1 MNNMNLQALQVA
13 APAAFSDSAAPHVSD
28 RYTHVKTS
36 DIVER
41 LMDRGFSIRSAA
53 QQKTQ
58 KRKSG
63 HELFQRH
70 KVTMDLPDA
79 KGFGATA
86 KLGNIFPTLTLVN
99 SGDWSTNFLLAAGL
113 FRLVCENGMIAPFGA
128 ANETLKVRH
137 DRIDEDVTLGIDRV
151 IEKAPQLFQFA
162 DDAISHKMTEQEQ
175 YRFARKAARLRFDVA
190 DEDPV
195 SSEMIAGLNQARRPD
210 DAGDDLWSIFN
221 RVQENGT
228 HGGFRVAGSNGRMR
242 RVRSRSNIASDLSW
256 NQGLWNLTKE
266 VLQGP
271 EPSLN

>member
-1 MNNMNLQALQVA
+1 MNLQALQVV

-41 LMDRGFSIRSAA
+41 LMDRGFSIRSAS
-53 QQKTQ
+53 QQNTQ
-58 KRKSG
+58 KRKAG

-70 KVTMDLPDA
+70 RITMDLPDA
-79 KGFGATA
+79 KGFGSTA
-86 KLGNIFPTLTLVN
+86 QLGNIFPTLSLVN
-99 SGDWSTNFLLAAGL
+99 SGDWSTNFMLAAGL

-137 DRIDEDVTLGIDRV
+137 DRIDEDVNQGIERV

-162 DDAISHKMTEQEQ
+162 EDAINHKMTPHEQFM
-175 YRFARKAARLRFDVA
+175 FARKAARLRFNVA

-195 SSEMIAGLNQARRPD
+195 SSEMVNGLNQARRSED
-210 DAGDDLWSIFN
+210 TGDDLWSIFN

-228 HGGFRVAGSNGRMR
+228 HGGFRIAGPNGRLR
-242 RVRSRSNIASDLSW
+242 RVRGRNNIASDLSW